1 MTDFS
6 TASARSQSNN
16 WLKNGNFARVP
27 RTVVAKAYPESDPSV
42 TIADA
47 VTPDVS
53 CLVNATPENY
63 FLANWSIL
71 GSANGIGSIDLNPM
85 DKRTGLRL
93 RSFDSG
99 NLVRISFSGE
109 GTITLS
115 QTIEVV
121 NQFRGLP
128 ASLAFSAYK
137 IAGEVKVQ
145 AKVQFGTASKDGM
158 PFFSSGI
165 GGYRRI
171 VQPILACPL
180 DLSKV
185 EIQIVVSGKG
195 GESIGVGGFCF
206 ALGSFDI
213 ALPFSESAGDVLL
226 PRGAII
232 LWEGDS
238 CPAGFRSV
246 EGADEAFL
254 YQTYGDPNVLSG
266 GAEKYVAP
274 DPDDPLY
281 DFLSTR
287 QPEVRTTLGDN
298 EHFSHQETNLFSRK
312 VDEFQSATPDIQKLL
327 ASADFNDQG
336 EPPGPG
342 SGSPPSWSGHKPSVR
357 AIDDSHGVNW
367 PFSYEAQTEIEKFKM
382 SSQMNEVL
390 PGDREETKPVGTG
403 GRWPGGHRHMLR
415 SQGTPTLPP
424 YQTYRFCE
432 KI

>member
-27 RTVVAKAYPESDPSV
+27 RILVAKAYPESDPSV
-42 TIADA
+42 TVADA

-53 CLVNATPENY
+53 SLVNATPENS
-63 FLANWSIL
+63 FLANWSIV

-85 DKRTGLRL
+85 NKKTGFRF

-99 NLVRISFSGE
+99 NLVRVSFSGE

-137 IAGEVKVQ
+137 ISGEVKVQ
-145 AKVQFGTASKDGM
+145 AKVQFGVSSKDGM

-171 VQPILACPL
+171 VQPISACPL
-180 DLSKV
+180 DLSKA

-238 CPAGFRSV
+238 CPAGFRSA

-266 GAEKYVAP
+266 GAEKYVNP

-327 ASADFNDQG
+327 ASADFNDPG

-342 SGSPPSWSGHKPSVR
+342 RGSPPTWSGHKPSVR
-357 AIDDSHGVNW
+357 AIDDNHGVDW
-367 PFSYEAQTEIEKFKM
+367 PFSYRK
-382 SSQMNEVL
+382 SV
-390 PGDREETKPVGTG
+390 V
-403 GRWPGGHRHMLR
+403 
-415 SQGTPTLPP
+415 
-424 YQTYRFCE
+424 
-432 KI
+432 